1 MNDMSVC
8 PQGQVIM
15 IPLPSRM
22 DTFIQQSYA
31 EKFQQRDKVDLF
43 IPLFKKNA
51 VISRQNSNVPYVTY
65 CYLLEGV
72 T

>member
-1 MNDMSVC
+1 
-8 PQGQVIM
+8 
-15 IPLPSRM
+15 M

-31 EKFQQRDKVDLF
+31 EKLQQRDKVDLF